1 MRRNI
6 AFLTALT
13 LLVGLGTGVFASGS
27 SENSDQKEIV
37 LNWPCIW
44 VGADA
49 KAGVTK
55 ELVDAYN
62 AKNAGRIKVVIEE
75 MPDYAVYDRKIVAD
89 IAGRNAPD
97 IFTLKWNADTRALYE
112 SSILMDFTDELAA
125 GWEKDFTA
133 GSLEEARINGR
144 MKTLPYE
151 TAIAPIW
158 YNKKLFKDAGITKF
172 PETFDEMWTAFD
184 KLKKIGVVPASQMT
198 GANNAFTTQ
207 MWYSHIMN
215 SIGGPGI
222 WERPLTDP
230 LFAQG
235 AELLKQMLM
244 NGNTTNDAIGAG
256 PAVASGHYMAQRTA
270 LFING
275 PWFIG
280 NIKKNAPEVYELT
293 ALASAPAAGTHKG
306 SQVGFILT
314 VFAAADTK
322 DPQKK
327 AAVLDFLKYL
337 TSPEIAKRISLES
350 GSLLTPN
357 FSLGPDDTVDPL
369 QVEFIEQLNNASF
382 LGGRFDTFFPIAVLD
397 EFGPG
402 VDALVA
408 GKITAQEF
416 TKILEDAKN

>member
-1 MRRNI
+1 MKKSV
-6 AFLTALT
+6 T
-13 LLVGLGTGVFASGS
+13 VGLVIILMICSMTTTFASGRSES
-27 SENSDQKEIV
+27 SSDKEVV

-49 KAGVTK
+49 KAGIIK
-55 ELVDAYN
+55 ELVDEYN
-62 AKNAGRIKVVIEE
+62 AQNAGKIRVVIEE

-89 IAGRNAPD
+89 IAGGNAPD
-97 IFTLKWNADTRALYE
+97 IFTLKWNEDTRALYD
-112 SSILMDFTDELAA
+112 SNILMDFTDELAA
-125 GWEKDFTA
+125 GWIDSFAE
-133 GSLEEARINGR
+133 GSLEEARQNGR

-158 YNKKLFKDAGITKF
+158 YNTKLFQEAGIDEF
-172 PETFDEMWTAFD
+172 PETFDEMWIAFD
-184 KLKKIGVVPASQMT
+184 KLKAIGVVPASQMT

-207 MWYSHIMN
+207 MWYSHIVN

-222 WERPLTDP
+222 WSRPLTDP
-230 LFAQG
+230 AFVQA
-235 AELLKQMLM
+235 AELLKKLFE

-256 PAVASGHYMAQRTA
+256 PAVASGHYMAERTA

-280 NIKKNAPEVYELT
+280 TIKNSAPDVYALT
-293 ALASAPAAGTHKG
+293 EITPAPAAGQYGG
-306 SQVGFILT
+306 SQVSFIMT
-314 VFAAADTK
+314 VLAAANTQ

-327 AAVLDFLKYL
+327 AAVLDFYKFLC
-337 TSPEIAKRISLES
+337 SPEVAKRISLDA

-357 FSLGPDDTVDPL
+357 FALGPEDDVDPL
-369 QVEFIEQLNNASF
+369 QTRFIEELGNATF
-382 LGGRFDTFFPIAVLD
+382 LGGRFDTFVPISVLD

-408 GKITAQEF
+408 GRISAEEF
-416 TKILEDAKN
+416 TRRLEAAK